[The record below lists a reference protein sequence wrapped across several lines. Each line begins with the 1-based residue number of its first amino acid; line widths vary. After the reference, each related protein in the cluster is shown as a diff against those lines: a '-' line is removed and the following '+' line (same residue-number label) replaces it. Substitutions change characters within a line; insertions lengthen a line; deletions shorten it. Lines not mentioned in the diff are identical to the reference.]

1 VLSKNDIFTN
11 AVLILTIPDIMVKPE
26 ILIVGAGPTGLMM
39 ACQLAVHNI
48 PFRII
53 DKNEDHTTQSR
64 ALVIHARSLEI
75 FEQMGIAEEAV
86 QLGKQAKAVNLFIN
100 GKRRMRINLNNA
112 GTGLTQFPFL
122 LILEQSKTEKLLNEF
137 INKRGY
143 YVERNTELIDFLQ
156 NNDSVQAAIKHIE
169 KGQEDLQISWLIG
182 ADGAGSIVRNKLEI
196 PFAGKTYKESLFVL
210 DCEMTMN
217 LPADEMCICFS
228 AKTFA
233 GLFPMTNGRTRVIG
247 IVPEEFQDNETITFE
262 EVNKDFANLTRLH
275 ITLKNPHWISKY
287 HSHHR
292 AVSNF
297 RKGRCFLAGDA
308 AHIHSPVGAQG
319 MNTGLQDAYN
329 LAWKLALVIKES
341 AKESLLD
348 TYNEERIVIAQKLV
362 KSTDRVFHIVTS
374 KKKIIQFF
382 RLYFMPAL
390 MRLILP
396 VVQRIAFIRR
406 KAFKGISEIG
416 LHYRYG
422 KLADEIN
429 KPLFSNKAPKPG
441 DRVPY
446 LPTIQSLLS
455 GDKFHLLIFGG
466 KVSDANVNW
475 AVKDFT
481 DKYNFL
487 ITAHDISFTEAS
499 KNIYQRFGITQQGYY
514 LIRPDNYIAC
524 RSNTLEIQ
532 KVINYFEVNI
542 LSLQEK

>member
-1 VLSKNDIFTN
+1 
-11 AVLILTIPDIMVKPE
+11 MVKPE

-39 ACQLAVHNI
+39 ACQLAIHNI

-86 QLGKQAKAVNLFIN
+86 QLGKQAKAVNLFVN
-100 GKRRMRINLNNA
+100 GKRRMRINLSNA

-143 YVERNTELIDFLQ
+143 YVERNTELTNFFQSD
-156 NNDSVQAAIKHIE
+156 DSIQVAIKHIE
-169 KGQEDLQISWLIG
+169 NGKEDLQINWLIG
-182 ADGAGSIVRNKLEI
+182 ADGAGSIVRRKLDI
-196 PFAGKTYKESLFVL
+196 PFAGNTYKESLFVL
-210 DCEMTMN
+210 DCEMTMD
-217 LPADEMCICFS
+217 LPTDEMCICFS

-233 GLFPMTNGRTRVIG
+233 GFFPMTNGRTRVIG
-247 IVPEEFQDNETITFE
+247 IVPEEFQNNEAIRFE
-262 EVNKDFANLTRLH
+262 EVDKDFANLTRLN

-297 RKGRCFLAGDA
+297 RKGSCFLAGDA

-329 LAWKLALVIKES
+329 LAWKLAFVIKKN
-341 AKESLLD
+341 AKEILLD

-382 RLYFMPAL
+382 RLYFMPTL

-396 VVQRIAFIRR
+396 IVQRIAFIRR

-422 KLADEIN
+422 KLAD
-429 KPLFSNKAPKPG
+429 KSKTSSFSRKAPKPG
-441 DRVPY
+441 DRVSY
-446 LPTIQSLLS
+446 LSEIQPLLA
-455 GDKFHLLIFGG
+455 GGKFHLLIFSG
-466 KVSDANVNW
+466 KNTDANVDW
-475 AVKDFT
+475 ASKDFT

-487 ITAHDISFTEAS
+487 IATHDISFTEAS
-499 KNIYQRFGITQQGYY
+499 KIVYQKFGITQQGYY

-524 RSNTLEIQ
+524 RSNTLELQ
-532 KVINYFEVNI
+532 KVANYFEVNI